1 MFADNTDKIKKIITL
16 IMCLIFSAAV
26 SFAGITGIPKR
37 LENYGED
44 YLYRKLDG
52 ISENIKIIGIDDKT
66 LDILGPYSDWN
77 REYFADLINILN
89 EDTENRPE
97 IIGIDII
104 FSGTNNSDEDTM
116 LAETVA
122 GYDNIILA
130 SVLEFDN
137 RIVREGDNFYRKTYV
152 SNEYKPYDEL
162 AAATEYGFTNSLN
175 DSDGIVRKAYSLIDE
190 EHKSFAYLI
199 ASRISDISPY
209 NINEEIIYS
218 TIPGEIETVSMV
230 DVLEGNVNPS
240 YFKDSIV
247 LIGAYAGGMMDS
259 YKVPCDY
266 SKEMYGI
273 ELEANR
279 ISAFLNN
286 KVVNDIPVY
295 AVFIIIFVFSLFFCY
310 LILTV
315 NIKSSILILAGFE
328 TGYILLSYL
337 IFRLFSVKL
346 PLVAVTLG
354 FVIAFILSLLY
365 KYVELLRKRQAE
377 TQTMLFS
384 MAEAFAEAIEGRT
397 PYNANHTKNVA
408 KRCVEMLDYIN
419 GLHKEGKSEYHFSKA
434 DKKQLYLAAMLHDVG
449 KMDVPLEVMDKPT
462 KLGSKER
469 ELRDRLSIIMLK
481 LQNDI
486 LSGEKDKADAE
497 KEMEKIKR
505 FIDNLGAFNCGR
517 PLKDEE
523 WQIISDMEDGSYIEK
538 DGSVIPYLTEE
549 EKDDIHIKA
558 GTLSDSERT
567 VMQSHV
573 VYTDKIL
580 SHMTFGDEYRDV
592 RAMASNHHELL
603 NGKGYPNHIDAD
615 GLDVMTRI
623 LTVMDIYDSLIA
635 DDRPYKK
642 PKPVKVAFDIL
653 EEEAKAGKVDPV
665 IVGYA
670 KELYYTE

>member
-1 MFADNTDKIKKIITL
+1 MFADNTDKIKKVITI
-16 IMCLIFSAAV
+16 IMCLIFSVAV
-26 SFAGITGIPKR
+26 AIAGIKGVPQR

-77 REYFADLINILN
+77 RGYFADLINILN
-89 EDTENRPE
+89 EDEENRPE

-104 FSGTNNSDEDTM
+104 FSGTNNSDEDTL
-116 LAETVA
+116 LAETVE
-122 GYDNIILA
+122 GDDNIILA

-137 RIVREGDNFYRKTYV
+137 MIVREGDKLYRKTYV

-162 AAATEYGFTNSLN
+162 AAVAEYGFTNSLN
-175 DSDGIVRKAYSLIDE
+175 DFDGIVRKAYSMIDA

-199 ASRISDISPY
+199 ASRVANIPAY
-209 NINEEIIYS
+209 NISEEIIYS
-218 TIPGEIETVSMV
+218 TTPGEIEVVSMV
-230 DVLEGNVNPS
+230 DILDGNVDSS

-279 ISAFLNN
+279 ISAF
-286 KVVNDIPVY
+286 VNDKMVNGIPDYV
-295 AVFIIIFVFSLFFCY
+295 VFFVSFIVCLVFCY
-310 LILTV
+310 LILSV
-315 NIKSSILILAGFE
+315 NIKSSIAILAGFE
-328 TGYILLSYL
+328 AGYIILAYL
-337 IFRLFSVKL
+337 VFRLFSAKL
-346 PLVAVTLG
+346 PLVAITLG
-354 FVIAFILSLLY
+354 FVIAFIISLLY
-365 KYVELLRKRQAE
+365 KYVELLRKRQAD

-408 KRCVEMLDYIN
+408 TRCVEMLDYIN
-419 GLHKEGKSEYHFSKA
+419 SLHKEGKSEYHFTKA

-462 KLGSKER
+462 KLGHKER
-469 ELRDRLSIIMLK
+469 ELRDRLNIIMLK

-486 LSGEKDKADAE
+486 LSGNKDKAETEQEID
-497 KEMEKIKR
+497 KIKT
-505 FIDNLGAFNCGR
+505 FVDNLGAFNCGR

-523 WQIISDMEDGSYIEK
+523 WQIISDMENGTYEEK
-538 DGSVIPYLTEE
+538 DGTIIPYLTDE

-580 SHMTFGDEYRDV
+580 SHMTFGDEYKDV

-653 EEEAKAGKVDPV
+653 DEEAEAGKVDPV

>member
-1 MFADNTDKIKKIITL
+1 MFTNNTDKIKKIITV
-16 IMCLIFSAAV
+16 IMCLIFSSAV
-26 SFAGITGIPKR
+26 SFAGIIGIPQR

-89 EDTENRPE
+89 EDEENRPE

-162 AAATEYGFTNSLN
+162 AAAAEYGFTNSLN

-199 ASRISDISPY
+199 ASKISDISPY

-230 DVLEGNVNPS
+230 DVLEGNVNTS

-408 KRCVEMLDYIN
+408 RRCVEMLDYIN

-486 LSGEKDKADAE
+486 LSGEKDKTDAE

-538 DGSVIPYLTEE
+538 DGSVIPYLTGE
-549 EKDDIHIKA
+549 EKDDIHIMA

-603 NGKGYPNHIDAD
+603 NGKGYPKNIDAD

-653 EEEAKAGKVDPV
+653 DEEAKAGKVDPV

>member
-1 MFADNTDKIKKIITL
+1 MFTNNTDKIKKIITV

-26 SFAGITGIPKR
+26 SFAGIIGIPQR

-89 EDTENRPE
+89 EDAENRPE

-199 ASRISDISPY
+199 ASKISDISPY

-218 TIPGEIETVSMV
+218 TIPGEIETFSMV

-408 KRCVEMLDYIN
+408 RRCVEMLDYIN
-419 GLHKEGKSEYHFSKA
+419 GLHKEGKSEYHFSKS

-486 LSGEKDKADAE
+486 LSGEKDKTDAE
-497 KEMEKIKR
+497 KEIEKIKR

-523 WQIISDMEDGSYIEK
+523 WQIISDMEDGSYTEK

-603 NGKGYPNHIDAD
+603 NGKGYPKHIDAD

-653 EEEAKAGKVDPV
+653 DEEAKAGKIDPV